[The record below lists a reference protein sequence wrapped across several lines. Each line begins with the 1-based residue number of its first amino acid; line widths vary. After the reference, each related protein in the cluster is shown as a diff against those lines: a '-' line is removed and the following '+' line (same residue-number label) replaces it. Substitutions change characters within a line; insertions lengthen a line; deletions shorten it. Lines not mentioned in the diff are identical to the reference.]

1 MGELDP
7 SFLALPL
14 DRLRAAGLERSLAL
28 GCTHAEVRVE
38 RIKSQVVQLR
48 DAKLEMSLDDVE
60 IGVGLRVV
68 HEGSI
73 GFAATA
79 DLSAEA
85 VSRLADD
92 AVQVAKTT
100 ARAVSRRVE
109 LSEEPGYGDVTWVSA
124 FEIDPTAVPLSEK
137 RELLEE
143 RSRRLLSVAG
153 VDHVTAS
160 LLSVAED
167 KYFANLVGT
176 VSKQRR
182 VRVRPLIEALSVEPE
197 SREFETMRTL
207 APPAGRGYEYVTG
220 SGWDWDG
227 ELDQLP
233 TLLAEKQA
241 APSVEPGAYDLVID
255 PTNLW
260 LAIHESIGHATE
272 LDRVMGYEASFAGTS
287 FATFDQLGSLR
298 YGSDVMNV
306 TADRTAPHGLATIGY
321 DDEGVRTGA
330 FDIVRQGILVG
341 YQMDRQIAAEQGL
354 GRSNGCAFGSSALQT
369 PLQRMANI
377 SLAPAPS
384 AGPDVDELV
393 SQVGRGIYVVGDGG
407 WSIDMQRQ
415 NFQFTGQRY
424 YKIENGRLAGQVKDV
439 VYQGQTTDFW
449 ASMEAVGGR
458 STYRLEGCFR
468 CGKGE
473 PRQFAPVSHGCPAA
487 IFRQVRVLNAREES
501 GR

>member
-38 RIKSQVVQLR
+38 RVKSQVVQLR

-143 RSRRLLSVAG
+143 RSRRLLSAAG
-153 VDHVTAS
+153 IDHVTAS

-220 SGWDWDG
+220 SGWHWDD

-233 TLLAEKQA
+233 TLLAENKPPPPLSPGPTTSSSTRPTSGW
-241 APSVEPGAYDLVID
+241 PS
-255 PTNLW
+255 T
-260 LAIHESIGHATE
+260 SRSATPP
-272 LDRVMGYEASFAGTS
+272 SW
-287 FATFDQLGSLR
+287 
-298 YGSDVMNV
+298 
-306 TADRTAPHGLATIGY
+306 
-321 DDEGVRTGA
+321 TG
-330 FDIVRQGILVG
+330 
-341 YQMDRQIAAEQGL
+341 
-354 GRSNGCAFGSSALQT
+354 
-369 PLQRMANI
+369 
-377 SLAPAPS
+377 
-384 AGPDVDELV
+384 
-393 SQVGRGIYVVGDGG
+393 
-407 WSIDMQRQ
+407 
-415 NFQFTGQRY
+415 
-424 YKIENGRLAGQVKDV
+424 
-439 VYQGQTTDFW
+439 
-449 ASMEAVGGR
+449 
-458 STYRLEGCFR
+458 
-468 CGKGE
+468 
-473 PRQFAPVSHGCPAA
+473 
-487 IFRQVRVLNAREES
+487 
-501 GR
+501 